1 MKKHILPAIKLTL
14 VLIVFFAVIYPIAV
28 WGMAQFS
35 SNKGKGD
42 TVEFKGKNITRTS
55 ASRSL
60 QINTF
65 GRDHPL

>member
-42 TVEFKGKNITRTS
+42 TVEFKGKKYY
-55 ASRSL
+55 
-60 QINTF
+60 
-65 GRDHPL
+65 